1 MFLIQFEF
9 INENSFVTIFSSFIG
24 WSFEIM
30 NCIPETAMNNLR
42 MTLTGK
48 KYVFRPLETLI
59 FHSSK
64 SSGNYVAFPCLGKEI
79 DTGIFNERF

>member
-1 MFLIQFEF
+1 
-9 INENSFVTIFSSFIG
+9 
-24 WSFEIM
+24 
-30 NCIPETAMNNLR
+30 MNNLR
-42 MTLTGK
+42 MTVTGK

-79 DTGIFNERF
+79 DTVFNERF